1 MRLAFCSFHLC
12 ESQRTLR
19 LRVRLFFSYARIA
32 RLARVLILPY
42 LCLLPAALRVPA
54 QAPATHTQ
62 TPAAAPKP
70 APLDGTYSGTLQAGD
85 AQLHLVL
92 HLSRTSRGE
101 LHATLDSLDQGV
113 FAIEASSITLASGT
127 LHFEINSVGAQFEGE
142 VSPDHKLIDGRWSQ
156 GSASLP
162 LSFRREPP
170 AHKPDDAK
178 FPVEGLWQ
186 SALETHGMRLRY
198 QLHVAHDS
206 EGELIAALDSLDQ
219 SVIGLP
225 AVNVAQKEFTF
236 HFEIPAMNSAYDGTL
251 NADKNAISGTWS
263 QNYDTA
269 KLEFKRSDQP
279 LELRRPQ
286 NPIKPYPYREEEVSF
301 SNSSANVTLAGTLTL
316 PKGTGP
322 FPAAVLIAGSGP
334 HDRDESLEN
343 HKPFLVLSDFRTRR
357 GMAVLRY
364 DKRGIGKSTGSA
376 DTATTLD
383 LAGDAASAIA
393 YLKTRKEIDATRVG
407 LIGHS
412 EGAMIAPYLASQSKD
427 IPWIILLAAPVTKG
441 QDTLLN
447 QSELI
452 ARAAGMDDTQ
462 VLASL
467 TFDRN
472 AYDMVRAEK
481 NPALLTEKLKNFV
494 KVSGLDGVIPPAVL
508 EPQLRMLTSPWFR
521 FFLDY
526 DPAPSLQ
533 KTKCPVLALYGQ
545 KDLQVPSKNNLPLL
559 QKALLAADNNQA
571 EIRQLADLNHLF
583 QHAYSGSPQEY
594 GAIEETFAPEALEII
609 SDWLQPRITTK
620 STAASAN

>member
-1 MRLAFCSFHLC
+1 MRLTFCNFRFR
-12 ESQRTLR
+12 EPLR
-19 LRVRLFFSYARIA
+19 AVRLFVNLGFFL
-32 RLARVLILPY
+32 LAAHQL
-42 LCLLPAALRVPA
+42 PA
-54 QAPATHTQ
+54 QAAHTAATAPATAT
-62 TPAAAPKP
+62 APK
-70 APLDGTYSGTLQAGD
+70 AASLDGTYTGTLQAGE

-92 HLSRTSRGE
+92 HLSHNSRGE

-113 FAIEASSITLASGT
+113 FAIEASSVNLASGT
-127 LHFEINSVGAQFEGE
+127 LNFEVSSVGAQFEGKI
-142 VSPDHKLIDGRWSQ
+142 SPDHKLIDGKWSQ

-162 LSFRREPP
+162 LSFRHEPP
-170 AHKPDDAK
+170 SHKPDNAK
-178 FPVEGLWQ
+178 FAAEGLWQ

-198 QLHVAHDS
+198 QLHVSHDS
-206 EGELIAALDSLDQ
+206 DGELIAALDSLDQ

-225 AVNVAQKEFTF
+225 AVNVSQKESTF
-236 HFEIPAMNSAYDGTL
+236 HFEIPAMNGAFEGML

-263 QNYDTA
+263 QNYDKA
-269 KLEFKRSDQP
+269 NLEFKRSDQP
-279 LELRRPQ
+279 FELRRPQ
-286 NPIKPYPYREEEVSF
+286 NPVKPYPYHEEEVTF
-301 SNSSANVTLAGTLTL
+301 ANASANVTLAGTLTL
-316 PKGTGP
+316 PKGSGP

-343 HKPFLVLSDFRTRR
+343 HKPFLVLSDFLTRQ
-357 GMAVLRY
+357 GIAVLRY

-376 DTATTLD
+376 DSATTLD
-383 LAGDAASAIA
+383 LAGDTASAIA
-393 YLKTRKEIDATRVG
+393 YLKTRKEIDPSRIG

-412 EGAMIAPYLASQSKD
+412 EGALIAPYLASQSND

-452 ARAAGMDDTQ
+452 ARAAGMDDAE
-462 VLASL
+462 VVASL

-472 AYDMVRAEK
+472 AYDMVREEK
-481 NPALLTEKLKNFV
+481 NPGVLTERLKNFV
-494 KVSGLDGVIPPAVL
+494 KVSGLEGVIPPAVL

-526 DPAPSLQ
+526 DPVPALQ

-559 QKALLAADNNQA
+559 QQALLAANNNQA

-594 GAIEETFAPEALEII
+594 GAIEETFAPEALQII
-609 SDWLQPRITTK
+609 GEWLQPRVTATTK
-620 STAASAN
+620 SASAAN